1 MVNSALIGRRRTISA
16 AAFTGRAVPPGAVA
30 QPDPVTSS
38 LINRNSL
45 QLGVVSNQIQNLTAQ
60 VNSLSG
66 SMTVIANSLATSQAL
81 ERRREQQELLLERRL
96 AEQQLREGKESAIEQ
111 KIQAKT
117 IAPAERL
124 SGRAQITL
132 GRLGNFFYTLLG
144 GWLAINAIKVL
155 NALSSG
161 NEKELRE
168 LQNSIVSNLVRIG
181 SVMLAGKA
189 ALALLTLRFKAF
201 GLLALGAA
209 AANYFSDPIAQFINV
224 VIDAARKGVPGIINL
239 LAGGGE
245 KKNIKSDTPPSDLN
259 SADDQIQDGDLTNND
274 NQNTSDT
281 TTNTETDTET
291 DTTANNTND
300 NEEPEI
306 TGADSTTPP
315 DDLTGTGGPSLDAEV
330 EPITPVMGRQIT
342 PEDNSTNFTFDM
354 GFGEIDL
361 NKPVGAEGR
370 TTKID
375 PETTEMSM
383 VEPVTPV
390 MGREPMTADQLKGNE
405 EEKEEAPVNQDIPAQ
420 YGEIEM
426 SVNVEPE
433 DVSPE
438 GDTSAGNVPIEGDPS
453 AGLEPG
459 QMTQD
464 DTTFTQMGTSAAE
477 VQSFI
482 EQERYIGRTG
492 QLPAD
497 MITPRRRDDS
507 VAQTISR
514 STEPGVTVVP
524 IPIAQAQGQQEAAPI
539 EAPAAQGSVSGVPS
553 IPTSNPDNI
562 YLLGAYSNF
571 NVVPS

>member
-16 AAFTGRAVPPGAVA
+16 AAFTGRAVPPGAVS
-30 QPDPVTSS
+30 QPDPVTTG

-144 GWLAINAIKVL
+144 GWLATNAIKVL

-161 NEKELRE
+161 NEKELRRLKE
-168 LQNSIVSNLVRIG
+168 MIISNLVKIG

-224 VIDAARKGVPGIINL
+224 VIEAARKGLPGIIGL
-239 LAGGGE
+239 FAGGGGE
-245 KKNIKSDTPPSDLN
+245 KKNIKSDKPPADLN
-259 SADDQIQDGDLTNND
+259 AADDQIQDGDLTNND

-281 TTNTETDTET
+281 ATNTETDTET

-306 TGADSTTPP
+306 TGIDSTKPP
-315 DDLTGTGGPSLDAEV
+315 DDLSGTGGPSLDVEV

-342 PEDNSTNFTFDM
+342 PDDNSTNFTFDM

-390 MGREPMTADQLKGNE
+390 MGREPMTADQLTGNE
-405 EEKEEAPVNQDIPAQ
+405 EEEEAPVNQDIPAQ